1 MALRARLA
9 VMFGQRSHHPAVVF
23 DRLTG
28 PARDGGK
35 NGFRRI
41 TGDLRHHLRKLWRL
55 GSHIDG
61 PMELMVEPHR
71 SLDIV
76 ARVRFLE
83 LSLDFFEFAQLVVVD
98 VDRGSRGEFAAHV
111 RLQIGDVGEIASGDR
126 QHHEAATRL
135 LGQQPLG
142 A

>member
-1 MALRARLA
+1 M
-9 VMFGQRSHHPAVVF
+9 VF

-41 TGDLRHHLRKLWRL
+41 TGDPRHDLRKLWRL
-55 GSHIDG
+55 GGHIDG
-61 PMELMVEPHR
+61 PMELMIEPHR

-83 LSLDFFEFAQLVVVD
+83 LSLDSFEFAELVVVD
-98 VDRGSRGEFAAHV
+98 VDRGSRGE
-111 RLQIGDVGEIASGDR
+111 LTTDIGLEVGDIGKVAFGDW
-126 QHHEAATRL
+126 
-135 LGQQPLG
+135 
-142 A
+142 